1 MAEEIQK
8 KVSSGTADLAHIP
21 DPALARKHRIK
32 SDVVF
37 VSKETD
43 IKAGRRVW
51 ITFRRAP
58 VLYFMTPEVDKD
70 NDKKLYNCKVAMYI
84 SQAGKWGIMWLDD
97 KFWRVVRKKRLAKE
111 KTRYQAKSLK
121 LDIVPLDIEESRAEG
136 LRNCVADTL

>member
-1 MAEEIQK
+1 
-8 KVSSGTADLAHIP
+8 
-21 DPALARKHRIK
+21 
-32 SDVVF
+32 
-37 VSKETD
+37 
-43 IKAGRRVW
+43 
-51 ITFRRAP
+51 
-58 VLYFMTPEVDKD
+58 MTPEVDKD